1 MAKFRRQSLSE
12 HLAEWRQLLRANN
25 FGWLWVGQVLSQ
37 IGDGVSKVALL
48 FFVYD
53 LTGSAL
59 KMTVIG
65 ILKTIHPSCSVLS
78 SASSSTGFPNEPR

>member
-1 MAKFRRQSLSE
+1 MQLWQP
-12 HLAEWRQLLRANN
+12 LAEHFIEWRRLLGANN

-53 LTGSAL
+53 HYCLAKVAAFAARSENDDRPCIAD
-59 KMTVIG
+59 
-65 ILKTIHPSCSVLS
+65 
-78 SASSSTGFPNEPR
+78 E